1 MVTDY
6 NNKKIKTVID
16 EFRTRTK
23 DDKAEWEARITYT
36 MYSELKEIEV
46 FMHFHH
52 FYGLHVDRF
61 SINICY

>member
-23 DDKAEWEARITYT
+23 DDKAEREARITYT